1 MKKCI
6 STILMLAIIVACGKR
21 IPEGLESTRNEIE
34 TRVQQ
39 IDKMDIEQLNILKN
53 DLIQYTDDANRRGFS
68 KDNSELVNEISSRIN
83 RLEKQNIS
91 ALSSSHVADSEAKSV
106 EAYNNGYNDGEDGYG
121 LSLSETATADE
132 SYMAHGYNY
141 SRPDIMVYK
150 MGYHDGITG
159 SPKKY

>member
-1 MKKCI
+1 MKKCFVI
-6 STILMLAIIVACGKR
+6 IIVFGVFFSCEKR
-21 IPEGLESTRNEIE
+21 MPEDLESLKIE
-34 TRVQQ
+34 
-39 IDKMDIEQLNILKN
+39 LNQRLKHVDNMNVDELNKFKN
-53 DLIQYTDDANRRGFS
+53 DLIQYTQDANRRGFS
-68 KDNSELVNEISSRIN
+68 KDNSELVNEIISRIN

-91 ALSSSHVADSEAKSV
+91 ASSSSHVTDNEAKSI
-106 EAYNNGYNDGEDGYG
+106 EAYINGYNDGENGYG
-121 LSLSETATADE
+121 LSSAETVTADE